1 MKLNPTNQLELYIHG
16 KELKRFISLYKENKL
31 PNQILLN
38 GRKGIGKCTL
48 AYHLINSILSENEDF
63 AYNFMDFKIDE
74 RNKSF
79 KLINNGSSPNFF
91 LVDVKKDKK
100 VVNID
105 QIRSLINDLN
115 KSSFNEK
122 PKFVLIDDSEYL
134 NKNSINALLK
144 DIEEPNIGV
153 YFILI
158 QNQKRLLNTLSSRF
172 VKFNIHLNNNESLYT
187 INKLVNNNIHNL
199 VNDEFINYYFSP
211 GNIYMMINF
220 CNDNNIDLKNIKL
233 KDFINILINNN
244 HFKKD
249 SNLKYLFYE
258 ILENLLKQKT
268 KPLDLD
274 YYNYFIKKIDMINKF
289 NLDEESLFIELSDK
303 ILNE

>member
-1 MKLNPTNQLELYIHG
+1 MKLNPSNQLELFIHG
-16 KELKRFISLYKENKL
+16 KELKKFISLYKENKL
-31 PNQILLN
+31 PNKILLN

-63 AYNFMDFKIDE
+63 AYNFTDFKIDD
-74 RNKSF
+74 RNKTF
-79 KLINNGSSPNFF
+79 KLIQNGSSPNFS
-91 LVDVKKDKK
+91 LVDVKIDKK

-105 QIRSLINDLN
+105 QIRSLIKDLN

-158 QNQKRLLNTLSSRF
+158 QNQKRLLNTLTSRF
-172 VKFNIHLNNNESLYT
+172 VKFNIHLSNNESLYT
-187 INKLVNNNIHNL
+187 IDKLVNDNIYNL
-199 VNDEFINYYFSP
+199 VNNEFINYYFSP
-211 GNIYMMINF
+211 GNIYKMIDF
-220 CNDNNIDLKNIKL
+220 CNDNNIDFKEIKL
-233 KDFINILINNN
+233 RDYINILINNN

-268 KPLDLD
+268 KSLDLD
-274 YYNYFIKKIDMINKF
+274 HYNYFIKKIDMINKY

-303 ILNE
+303 ILNG

>member
-1 MKLNPTNQLELYIHG
+1 MKLNPSNQLELFIHG
-16 KELKRFISLYKENKL
+16 KELKKLISLYKENKL
-31 PNQILLN
+31 PNKILLN

-63 AYNFMDFKIDE
+63 AYNFTDFKIDE

-79 KLINNGSSPNFF
+79 KLIKNGSSPNFS
-91 LVDVKKDKK
+91 LVDVKTDKK

-105 QIRSLINDLN
+105 QIRRLIKDLN

-158 QNQKRLLNTLSSRF
+158 QNQKKLLNTLTSRF
-172 VKFNIHLNNNESLYT
+172 VKFNIHLSNNESLYT
-187 INKLVNNNIHNL
+187 INKLINDNIHDLVNN
-199 VNDEFINYYFSP
+199 EFINYYFSP
-211 GNIYMMINF
+211 GNIYKMIDF
-220 CNDNNIDLKNIKL
+220 CNDNNIDFKDIKL
-233 KDFINILINNN
+233 RDFINILINNN
-244 HFKKD
+244 YFKKD

-268 KPLDLD
+268 KSLDLD
-274 YYNYFIKKIDMINKF
+274 HYNYFIKKIDIINKY

-303 ILNE
+303 ILNG

>member
-1 MKLNPTNQLELYIHG
+1 MKLKPSNQLELFIHG
-16 KELKRFISLYKENKL
+16 KELKKFISLYKENKL
-31 PNQILLN
+31 PNKILLN

-63 AYNFMDFKIDE
+63 AYNFTDFKIDD
-74 RNKSF
+74 RNKTF
-79 KLINNGSSPNFF
+79 KLIQNGSSPNFS
-91 LVDVKKDKK
+91 LVDVKIDKK

-105 QIRSLINDLN
+105 QIRSLIKDLN

-158 QNQKRLLNTLSSRF
+158 QNQKRLLNTLTSRF
-172 VKFNIHLNNNESLYT
+172 VKFNIHLSNNESLYT

-199 VNDEFINYYFSP
+199 VNNEFINYYFSP
-211 GNIYMMINF
+211 GNIYRMIQF
-220 CNDNNIDLKNIKL
+220 CGENNIDLKNIGL
-233 KDFINILINNN
+233 RDFTYILIQND
-244 HFKKD
+244 HIKKKPD
-249 SNLKYLFYE
+249 IKYIFYE
-258 ILENLLKQKT
+258 IIEHLLKRKSLL
-268 KPLDLD
+268 LDMD
-274 YYNYFIKKIDMINKF
+274 YYNYFVKKKEKINKF
-289 NLDEESLFIELSDK
+289 NLDEESFLIELSDK
-303 ILNE
+303 ILNV

>member
-1 MKLNPTNQLELYIHG
+1 MKLNPSNQLELFIHG
-16 KELKRFISLYKENKL
+16 KELKKFISLYKENKL
-31 PNQILLN
+31 PNKILLN

-48 AYHLINSILSENEDF
+48 AYHLINLVLSENEDF
-63 AYNFMDFKIDE
+63 AYNFTDFKIDE

-79 KLINNGSSPNFF
+79 KLIQNGSSPNFS
-91 LVDVKKDKK
+91 LVDVKIDKK

-105 QIRSLINDLN
+105 QIRSLIKNLN

-158 QNQKRLLNTLSSRF
+158 QNQKRLLNTLTSRF
-172 VKFNIHLNNNESLYT
+172 VKFNINLNNSESLYT
-187 INKLVNNNIHNL
+187 INKLINDNIHNL
-199 VNDEFINYYFSP
+199 VNNEFINYYFSP
-211 GNIYMMINF
+211 GNIYKMINF
-220 CNDNNIDLKNIKL
+220 CNDNNIDLKDIKL

-268 KPLDLD
+268 RSLNLD
-274 YYNYFIKKIDMINKF
+274 YYNYFIKKIDMINRF

>member
-1 MKLNPTNQLELYIHG
+1 MKLNPSNQLELFIHG
-16 KELKRFISLYKENKL
+16 KELKKFISLYKENKL
-31 PNQILLN
+31 PNKILLN

-48 AYHLINSILSENEDF
+48 AYHLINSILSESEVF
-63 AYNFMDFKIDE
+63 AYNFTDFKIDE

-79 KLINNGSSPNFF
+79 KLIKNGSSPNFS
-91 LVDVKKDKK
+91 LVDVKIDKK

-105 QIRSLINDLN
+105 QIRSLIKDLN

-122 PKFVLIDDSEYL
+122 PKFVLIDNSEYL

-144 DIEEPNIGV
+144 DIEEPNIDV

-158 QNQKRLLNTLSSRF
+158 QNQKRLLNTLTSRF
-172 VKFNIHLNNNESLYT
+172 VKFNIHLSNNESLYV
-187 INKLVNNNIHNL
+187 INKLVNDNIHNL
-199 VNDEFINYYFSP
+199 VNNEFINYYFSP
-211 GNIYMMINF
+211 GNFYKMINF
-220 CNDNNIDLKNIKL
+220 CNDNNIDIRNIKL

-268 KPLDLD
+268 KSLELD
-274 YYNYFIKKIDMINKF
+274 YYNYFIKKIDMINKY

-303 ILNE
+303 ILNG

>member
-1 MKLNPTNQLELYIHG
+1 MKLNPSNQLELFIHG
-16 KELKRFISLYKENKL
+16 KELKKFISLYKENKL
-31 PNQILLN
+31 PNKILLN

-63 AYNFMDFKIDE
+63 AYNFTDFKIDE

-79 KLINNGSSPNFF
+79 KLIKNGSSPNFS
-91 LVDVKKDKK
+91 LVDVKIDKK

-105 QIRSLINDLN
+105 QIRSLIKDLN

-158 QNQKRLLNTLSSRF
+158 QNQKRLLNTLTSRF
-172 VKFNIHLNNNESLYT
+172 VKFNINLSNNESLYT
-187 INKLVNNNIHNL
+187 INK
-199 VNDEFINYYFSP
+199 
-211 GNIYMMINF
+211 
-220 CNDNNIDLKNIKL
+220 
-233 KDFINILINNN
+233 LINNN

-268 KPLDLD
+268 KSLDLD
-274 YYNYFIKKIDMINKF
+274 HYNYFIKKIDMINKY
-289 NLDEESLFIELSDK
+289 NLDEESLFIELNDK
-303 ILNE
+303 ILNG